1 MKKYYCLSDY
11 FVIHEGGKNTI
22 IIIQSDGSEKRFDA
36 TQDSLC
42 NRDLNVYLSQWP
54 GMEIS
59 EQEFFDRL
67 EKEKPKA
74 VKRAEEAK
82 KLIEAMYPPIDRIP
96 F

>member
-11 FVIHEGGKNTI
+11 FVINDEGKNTI

-36 TQDSLC
+36 TQDPLS

-59 EQEFFDRL
+59 EQEFFDKL

-82 KLIEAMYPPIDRIP
+82 KLIEFTRPKIDCFP